1 MKPGTLLKR
10 DLLRYGSPAVLA
22 PLAVWC
28 TWFFPAF
35 SHIPWTLSYLV
46 ITFVGELGGTAP
58 ALIATAIC
66 AAGVHL
72 LVIAPTQSTLFSL
85 VQTAAFLTI
94 GLFICYLIRQRD
106 RAISSLR
113 ESDLHHRSVTETASD
128 VIVTIDENSQILRIN
143 PSVEATFGYKPEELV
158 GKSLVL
164 LMPVRFRDSHLSGIS
179 RYLSSGQQHIPW
191 TGVELPGQCKD
202 GREIPLEIS
211 FARYDIGARRRFTG
225 FIRDISERKRT
236 HTALM
241 QSEKL
246 AAVGRLASSIA
257 HEINNPLESV
267 TNLIYISR
275 GTTDLE
281 SIQSY
286 LDLAEQEIRRI
297 SVIANQT
304 LQFHKQSNSSTAIM
318 CSDLLSGCLALF
330 QGKITNSG
338 ISVEKRARDQ
348 RPVYCAEGEIRQVIN
363 NLIGNAVD
371 AMPHG
376 GRLLARTRTATD
388 WKSQRKGVVLTV
400 ADTGTGMSSEV
411 LARIFEPFFS
421 TKGGGGAGLGLW
433 ISSQLIARSGGTL
446 YVRSSQR
453 QGRTG
458 TVFTLFLP
466 ARVD

>member
-1 MKPGTLLKR
+1 MKPGNLLKR

-22 PLAVWC
+22 PVAVWC

-35 SHIPWTLSYLV
+35 TRIPWTLSYLV
-46 ITFVGELGGTAP
+46 ITFVGEMGGATP

-66 AAGVHL
+66 AVGVHL
-72 LVIAPTQSTLFSL
+72 LVITRTQPTLFSL

-94 GLFICYLIRQRD
+94 GLFISYLVRQRD
-106 RAISSLR
+106 RATSSVR

-128 VIVTIDENSQILRIN
+128 VIVTIDESSRILAIN
-143 PSVEATFGYKPEELV
+143 PAVEVTFGYKPEELV
-158 GKSLVL
+158 GKSMVM
-164 LMPVRFRDSHLSGIS
+164 LMPERFRNAHLSGIS
-179 RYLSSGQQHIPW
+179 RYLSSGKQHIPW
-191 TGVELPGQCKD
+191 TGVELAGECKD

-211 FARYDIGARRRFTG
+211 FARYDIGAGRRFTG

-236 HTALM
+236 HSALM
-241 QSEKL
+241 QSEKV

-275 GTTDLE
+275 GTADLE
-281 SIQSY
+281 SIYSY

-304 LQFHKQSNSSTAIM
+304 LQFHKQSNSPKDVK
-318 CSDLLSGCLALF
+318 CGDLVSGCLALF
-330 QGKITNSG
+330 QGKLTNSG
-338 ISVEKRARDQ
+338 ISVEKRTRDDH
-348 RPVYCAEGEIRQVIN
+348 PAYCAEGEIRQVMN
-363 NLIGNAVD
+363 NIIGNAID

-388 WKSQRKGVVLTV
+388 WKSQRKGVVLTI
-400 ADTGTGMSSEV
+400 ADTGAGMSSEV

-446 YVRSSQR
+446 HVRSSQR

-458 TVFTLFLP
+458 TVFALFLP
-466 ARVD
+466 MQ